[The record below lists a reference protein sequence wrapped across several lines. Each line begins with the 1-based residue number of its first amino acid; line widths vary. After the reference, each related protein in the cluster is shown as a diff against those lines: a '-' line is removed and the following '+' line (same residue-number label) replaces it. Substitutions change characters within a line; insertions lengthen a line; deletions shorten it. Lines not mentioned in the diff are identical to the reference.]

1 MSDEFE
7 DTAGDM
13 ARLDQGVTIRRP
25 PKSKNVR
32 LTQRLRAAEDKLRRE
47 DYTPMKFLRVAS
59 FTFSTSNKSYF
70 SQLLQNLDD
79 DPDLGG
85 EIPSDEEDEEDGG
98 DPHLVGELFYLLPT
112 SWQLNLYIFRTTTIM
127 KKMITLNHL
136 LTHLS
141 KSKNRETVQSVS
153 MGHSMQC
160 GPVATYFVY
169 NVQEQSK
176 QINNRH

>member
-70 SQLLQNLDD
+70 TQLLQNLDD

-136 LTHLS
+136 LTLL
-141 KSKNRETVQSVS
+141 
-153 MGHSMQC
+153 
-160 GPVATYFVY
+160 AI
-169 NVQEQSK
+169 K
-176 QINNRH
+176 Q